1 MRGGQSVSIM
11 PVCGLTFPFPFPPPV
26 PDSGDKLVYRLSE
39 QAGNAALLC
48 FRFHPYLFHLI
59 GSGGEAQGAIKHPG
73 SVSLALF
80 RGFLF
85 SHNPDY
91 LIVVSVS
98 LQIVTHIYLPLDK
111 PPF

>member
-80 RGFLF
+80 RLLVF
-85 SHNPDY
+85 P
-91 LIVVSVS
+91 
-98 LQIVTHIYLPLDK
+98 
-111 PPF
+111 